1 MIRGGYVLQARK
13 VDDSEIAFKPP
24 HFREIF
30 NWLYRQ
36 ANHSDNGKFKRGQC
50 FRSINDIQ
58 EGLKWF
64 VGYRKCTYTKDQCE
78 KALKWLRKAKM
89 IETTK
94 ATRGMFITICNYEFY
109 QDPKN
114 YESNNES
121 HKKATRKPQGSHT
134 KNKND
139 NNENNE
145 KKYLVDFENLWSRY
159 PNRVGKK
166 EALKHFSATI
176 KNSNDIT
183 DINYALNNY
192 INHLQ
197 SNSWK
202 RSQNGSTWFNNW
214 RDWVSWVE
222 PNQQS
227 DSGYYTQEE
236 VMELN
241 AKNGITGT
249 FGYKLVK
256 IDGKIRYVNGEPS
269 EFWYVKNEV
278 KK

>member
-1 MIRGGYVLQARK
+1 MIRGGYILQARK
-13 VDDSEIAFKPP
+13 IDDSEIAFKPP

-36 ANHSDNGKFKRGQC
+36 ANHSDNDKFKRGQC

-78 KALKWLRKAKM
+78 KALKWLRKADM

-121 HKKATRKPQGSHT
+121 HKKATRKQQGSHT

-139 NNENNE
+139 NNDKNDKNIIITWRDDFEIYKSMLDKEYNRIINDQVFISKQQELNPGINIKLSLQKAKENYWEREVGWKKKKSSRSKTIDWEQTFINALSLPSNRVWKPKDEIEHENNGP
-145 KKYLVDFENLWSRY
+145 RI
-159 PNRVGKK
+159 
-166 EALKHFSATI
+166 I
-176 KNSNDIT
+176 K
-183 DINYALNNY
+183 
-192 INHLQ
+192 
-197 SNSWK
+197 
-202 RSQNGSTWFNNW
+202 
-214 RDWVSWVE
+214 DW
-222 PNQQS
+222 
-227 DSGYYTQEE
+227 
-236 VMELN
+236 
-241 AKNGITGT
+241 
-249 FGYKLVK
+249 
-256 IDGKIRYVNGEPS
+256 
-269 EFWYVKNEV
+269 
-278 KK
+278 